1 MLGLRYVRRGSWVAA
16 AALLVSTASAEL
28 IVQSISPGRN
38 ASNVS
43 PLSTISV
50 TFDRAVMPAT
60 FTNHTFWAFGRSSGT
75 AVGVLSFSNGDQ
87 TVTLTPNRRF
97 QVGEMVTVFL
107 ADSLRAADGT
117 FLRTQGYSWQFM
129 TRARCAGLA
138 FQQIASMSNFD
149 ETHSQTRIYGGI
161 TTDFTNDGWVDIATI
176 NEVSSDMRLFV
187 NRGDGSGLYNDWV
200 RPPVGLR
207 EEVSPN
213 EPGDFN
219 RDGNADFAVASTFE
233 NTLCIALGNGN
244 GTFNPPQFLN
254 TPNAPHGVG
263 VLDVDGDGD
272 TDVAV
277 ACSGGNTVA
286 LYLNNGSG
294 LFSGPTNFE
303 SGGNGEYGLIAAD
316 MNNDGILDLV
326 CGTRDSQDAC
336 VMRCN
341 GNATFTTTDV
351 EDIGGSVWVIV
362 AGDLNGDGNM
372 DIASANSFSANGAI
386 LLGNGAGQFGAA
398 TTYPSTGH
406 TASSDIGDVDGDGD
420 LDWLLS
426 AFGGQN
432 WRLFTNNGNGV
443 FTYHSDITAPSNP
456 SCAAFFDTD
465 NDGDL
470 DVALFDEIA
479 DVVVILKNTATR
491 VAGDV
496 NLDGIVDLGDLTL
509 LLSGFG
515 SSGGALEDGD
525 INGDDLVDLTDLS
538 LLLSTFGEG
547 C

>member
-1 MLGLRYVRRGSWVAA
+1 MLRIRSALRLGLLSS
-16 AALLVSTASAEL
+16 ALLVAPLASAEL
-28 IVQSISPGRN
+28 IVQSISPARN
-38 ASNVS
+38 ASNIS
-43 PLSTISV
+43 PLMDISV
-50 TFDRAVMPAT
+50 TFNQPVMTAT
-60 FTNHTFWAFGRSSGT
+60 FTNQTFWAFGRSSGT
-75 AVGVLSFSNGDQ
+75 AVGTLSFSNANQ

-107 ADSLRAADGT
+107 ADSLQAADGT

-129 TRARCAGLA
+129 TAARCAGLN
-138 FQQIASMSNFD
+138 FQQIDSMSNFD
-149 ETHSQTRIYGGI
+149 ETQSQTRIYGGI

-176 NEVSSDMRLFV
+176 NEVSADMRLFV
-187 NRGDGSGLYNDWV
+187 NRADGSGLYDDWL

-207 EEVSPN
+207 DEVSPN

-233 NTLCIALGNGN
+233 NTLCIALGNGD
-244 GTFNPPQFLN
+244 GTFDPPQFLN

-272 TDVAV
+272 TDIAV
-277 ACSGGNTVA
+277 SCSGGNNVA
-286 LYLNNGSG
+286 LYTNNGSG
-294 LFSGPTNFE
+294 VFSGPTNIE
-303 SGGNGEYGLIAAD
+303 SGAGGEYGLIAAD

-326 CGTRDSQDAC
+326 VGARDSQDA
-336 VMRCN
+336 VIMRCN
-341 GNATFTTTDV
+341 GNGTFTTTDV

-362 AGDLNGDGNM
+362 AADLNGDGNI
-372 DIASANSFSANGAI
+372 DIASGNSFSANGAI
-386 LLGNGAGQFGAA
+386 LLGNGNGQFGAA
-398 TTYPSTGH
+398 TIYPSTGH
-406 TASSDIGDVDGDGD
+406 TASSDLGDVDGDGD
-420 LDWLLS
+420 CDWILS

-479 DVVVILKNTATR
+479 DVVVILRNTATR
-491 VAGDV
+491 EAGDI
-496 NLDGIVDLGDLTL
+496 NLDGIVNLADLTL

-515 SSGGALEDGD
+515 SSGAELEDGD
-525 INGDDLVDLTDLS
+525 INNDGLVDLTDLS
-538 LLLSTFGEG
+538 LLLSSFGQG

>member
-1 MLGLRYVRRGSWVAA
+1 MSRNCVVYRLVLAA
-16 AALLVSTASAEL
+16 AAISATPAFAEL
-28 IVQSISPGRN
+28 IVQSTSPTRN

-43 PLSTISV
+43 PLATVSV
-50 TFDRAVMPAT
+50 TFDRPVMTAT
-60 FTNHTFWAFGRSSGT
+60 FTSQTFWAFGRSSGT
-75 AVGVLSFSNGDQ
+75 AVGALSFSNSNQ
-87 TVTLTPNRRF
+87 TVTLTPTRRF

-129 TRARCAGLA
+129 TRARCAGLN
-138 FQQIASMSNFD
+138 FQQLDSMSNFD
-149 ETHSQTRIYGGI
+149 ETQSQTRIYGGI

-176 NEVSSDMRLFV
+176 NEVSADMRLFV
-187 NRGDGSGLYNDWV
+187 NRADGSGLYDDWL
-200 RPPVGLR
+200 RPPLGLR
-207 EEVSPN
+207 DEVSPN

-219 RDGNADFAVASTFE
+219 RDGNADFAVASTFTS
-233 NTLCIALGNGN
+233 TLCIALGNGD
-244 GTFNPPQFLN
+244 GTFDPPQFLN
-254 TPNAPHGVG
+254 TPNSPHGVG

-272 TDVAV
+272 TDIAV
-277 ACSGGNTVA
+277 SCSGGNVVA

-294 LFSGPTNFE
+294 VFSGPTNIE
-303 SGGNGEYGLIAAD
+303 SGGDGEYGLIAAD

-326 CGTRDSQDAC
+326 VGARDSQDA
-336 VMRCN
+336 VILRCN
-341 GNATFTTTDV
+341 GNGTFTTTEV

-362 AGDLNGDGNM
+362 AGDLNNDGNI

-386 LLGNGAGQFGAA
+386 LFGDGTGHFNPA

-420 LDWLLS
+420 LDWILS
-426 AFGGQN
+426 AFGGEN

-443 FTYHSDITAPSNP
+443 FTFHSDITAPSNP
-456 SCAAFFDTD
+456 SCAAFLDCD

-470 DVALFDEIA
+470 DLALFDEIA
-479 DVVVILKNTATR
+479 DVVVILRNTATR
-491 VAGDV
+491 APGDI

-525 INGDDLVDLTDLS
+525 INHDNVVDLTDLS
-538 LLLSTFGEG
+538 LLLSSFGQG